1 MNEMFTRIWEN
12 LVGRI
17 GGPMSLRLYLQPTM
31 AIIFAIRDGLKDAR
45 EGRPAFFWA
54 LFTDPVHRREMIRDG
69 WKSVAKVFTLAFIL
83 DVVYQLIALRW
94 VYPGEALITAF
105 TLAILPYLLIRGP
118 VNRIA
123 RLLMRKNATAGSDS
137 K

>member
-1 MNEMFTRIWEN
+1 MNEIFTRIWED
-12 LVGRI
+12 LIGRI
-17 GGPMSLRLYLQPTM
+17 GGPMSLRLYLQPTI
-31 AIIFAIRDGLKDAR
+31 ATIFAIRDGLKDAR

-54 LFTDPVHRREMIRDG
+54 LFTDPAHRREMIRDG
-69 WKSVAKVFTLAFIL
+69 WKSVAKVFTMAFIL
-83 DVVYQLIALRW
+83 DVVYQVIALRW

-105 TLAILPYLLIRGP
+105 ILAIVPYLLIRGP

-123 RLLMRKNATAGSDS
+123 RLLMRKNATAGSGS